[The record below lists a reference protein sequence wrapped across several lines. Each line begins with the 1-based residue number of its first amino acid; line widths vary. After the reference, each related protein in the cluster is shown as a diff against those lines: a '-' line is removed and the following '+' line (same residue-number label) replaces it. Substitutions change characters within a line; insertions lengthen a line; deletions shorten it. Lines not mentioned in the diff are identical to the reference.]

1 VLDPAQAA
9 GGKAMFM
16 ACAACHGKGLIS
28 AGGPAPDLRESA
40 IALDK
45 EAFRAVVMDGVLI
58 DKGMPRIGYFDAAK
72 VEMIRQ
78 YVRQGQ
84 RAAVAAKK

>member
-9 GGKAMFM
+9 GGKAMFL
-16 ACAACHGKGLIS
+16 ACAACHGKQLVS
-28 AGGPAPDLRESA
+28 AGAPGPDLRESA

-45 EAFRAVVMDGVLI
+45 EAFRAVVMDGVLM
-58 DKGMPRIGYFDAAK
+58 DKGMPRIPYFDAAK